1 MLAALHKIAG
11 TVAVIGI
18 ASAAVLTLLA
28 FGLVFAGFAE
38 PLGSGSGEWLNHAG
52 ASCFALSRLGWVL
65 ALVGGGAYAALVMGS
80 GQLQTAD
87 KGADPLPPDNK
98 PRAGARGVN
107 PAATDNKRPSLD

>member
-1 MLAALHKIAG
+1 MLAAIRKISG
-11 TVAVIGI
+11 IVAVIGL

-80 GQLQTAD
+80 GQAD
-87 KGADPLPPDNK
+87 ATGMSADVIPPDAK
-98 PRAGARGVN
+98 PRAGARGVT
-107 PAATDNKRPSLD
+107 PAAPDNKRPSLD